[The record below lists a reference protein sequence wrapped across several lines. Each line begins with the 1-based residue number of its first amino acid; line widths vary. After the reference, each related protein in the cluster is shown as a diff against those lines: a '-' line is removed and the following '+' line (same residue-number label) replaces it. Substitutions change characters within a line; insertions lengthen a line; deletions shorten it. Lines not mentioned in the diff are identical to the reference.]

1 MSSAD
6 LTPAQQARQ
15 NWMGILARS
24 SVEELEN
31 ELYRNDETPNY
42 SFLREPEIGLVMV
55 RGRAGGTG
63 SRFNLGEMTVS
74 RCSVSL
80 EGGTIGHGY
89 VKGRNRRHAE
99 LIAVFDALFIE
110 EGAPRPFV
118 AELAEKQS
126 NVKKQKSVKAAA
138 TKVDFYTMVRGE
150 D

>member
-1 MSSAD
+1 MSATAPSPD
-6 LTPAQQARQ
+6 QRDRQ

-24 SVEELEN
+24 SEAELTSLWET
-31 ELYRNDETPNY
+31 YDEKTEY
-42 SFLREPEIGLVMV
+42 KCLREPEIGLVMV

-80 EGGTIGHGY
+80 DDGTIGHGY
-89 VKGRNRRHAE
+89 VRGRNRKHAE
-99 LIAVFDALFIE
+99 MIAVFDAHFQKT
-110 EGAPRPFV
+110 GAASFLNDLK
-118 AELAEKQS
+118 AEQTAKA
-126 NVKKQKSVKAAA
+126 NQKSSKAAA

>member
-1 MSSAD
+1 MSSAE
-6 LTPAQQARQ
+6 LTPAQQERQ
-15 NWMGILARS
+15 SWMGILARS
-24 SVEELEN
+24 NVKELER
-31 ELYRNDETPNY
+31 ELAHFDETPNY
-42 SFLREPEIGLVMV
+42 NFLREPEIGLVMV

-80 EGGTIGHGY
+80 ANGAIGHGY

-99 LIAVFDALFIE
+99 LIAVFDALFTAA
-110 EGAPRPFV
+110 GNALPFV
-118 AELAEKQS
+118 AELAAKQS
-126 NVKKQKSVKAAA
+126 NNKLQKSVKAAA